1 LSVLSVEA
9 ELAEIFA
16 AADAT
21 GWVHAREVDGDREV
35 GLRPDERVI
44 LASTFKI
51 PVALEFFTRAAQGE
65 FDLDAPVRVPVEGRA
80 PGPTGISAMSGPV
93 EMTLADLAVSM
104 ISVSDNA
111 ATDVVCDL
119 VGLDRVQERLDRL
132 GLGELRIPFDC
143 RGIFATMYEDAAA
156 AGRPLEALYAGD
168 PTLLSSLRALDPGRT
183 VSGTPRAMTT
193 LLALLWRDEA
203 GPAEACEAVRKV
215 MGQQVWPHRLTAGF
229 AADVALA
236 GKTGTLPS
244 AHNEV
249 AVVTYP
255 DGSRYA
261 VAVFTRS
268 HRYDLRQPQLD
279 RAIGLAGRAAVEALR
294 R

>member
-1 LSVLSVEA
+1 MSVEA
-9 ELAEIFA
+9 DLAEIFA
-16 AADAT
+16 AADAS
-21 GWVHAREVDGDREV
+21 GFVHAREVDGDREV
-35 GLRPDERVI
+35 GLRPDEPVV
-44 LASTFKI
+44 LASTFKV
-51 PVALEFFTRAAQGE
+51 PVALELFARAAEG
-65 FDLDAPVRVPVEGRA
+65 DLDLEERVHVPVEGRA

-93 EMTLADLAVSM
+93 ELTLADLALSM

-132 GLGELRIPFDC
+132 GLGQVRIPHDC

-156 AGRPLEALYAGD
+156 AGRPAEALYEGD
-168 PTLLSSLRALDPGRT
+168 PTLLSTLRALDPART
-183 VSGTPRAMTT
+183 NSGTPRAMTE
-193 LLALLWRDEA
+193 LLRLVWRDEA
-203 GPAEACEAVRKV
+203 GPAVACARVRGV
-215 MGQQVWPHRLTAGF
+215 MAQQVWPHRLTAGF
-229 AADVALA
+229 PADVTLA

-255 DGSRYA
+255 DGARYA

-268 HRYDLRQPQLD
+268 HRYELRQPQLD
-279 RAIGLAGRAAVEALR
+279 RAIGLAGRTAVEALR